1 MRKEKEVKCW
11 EKICGKSANCPGERK
26 SANIA
31 ELECNTSQREAILQK
46 TAHCT
51 LCNTLHK
58 REKMRHILN
67 KF

>member
-1 MRKEKEVKCW
+1 MLGKNLR
-11 EKICGKSANCPGERK
+11 KICKLPGERK

-31 ELECNTSQREAILQK
+31 ELECNTSQRETILQK
-46 TAHCT
+46 TAHCA

-58 REKMRHILN
+58 REEMRHILN